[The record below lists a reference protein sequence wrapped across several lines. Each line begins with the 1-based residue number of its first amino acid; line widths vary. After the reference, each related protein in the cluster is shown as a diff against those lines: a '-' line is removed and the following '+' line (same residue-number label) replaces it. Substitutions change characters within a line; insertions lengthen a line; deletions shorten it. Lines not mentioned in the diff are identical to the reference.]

1 VLEEAG
7 CSTGIARVS
16 RGGGFHVA
24 CIGNWRRFADPW
36 RE

>member
-1 VLEEAG
+1 VLEQAG
-7 CSTGIARVS
+7 RSKGIARVS

-24 CIGNWRRFADPW
+24 CIGNWRRSGNPW